1 MILSKQMSFWK
12 RLFFSGNVNRMRK
25 SLMNYLTQEGLKNT
39 FEDGFIHIEYDQS
52 SYGVSFDIK
61 DGYSECIISHITCDD
76 DYEALN
82 ESDKTFIVGKVNT
95 KEKNHVIV
103 YASGDSIKVVTRF
116 YFTDERMMLDLF
128 ARHFPELVT
137 TVDDAVRLIVSRIDD
152 NKTNSSKP
160 LGFVRRNNIIEN
172 EEVRISAEKK

>member
-1 MILSKQMSFWK
+1 
-12 RLFFSGNVNRMRK
+12 
-25 SLMNYLTQEGLKNT
+25 MN
-39 FEDGFIHIEYDQS
+39 S
-52 SYGVSFDIK
+52 
-61 DGYSECIISHITCDD
+61 
-76 DYEALN
+76 
-82 ESDKTFIVGKVNT
+82 

-103 YASGDSIKVVTRF
+103 YASGDSIKIVTRF

-160 LGFVRRNNIIEN
+160 LGFMGRSNIIEN
-172 EEVRISAEKK
+172 EEVKVVAEKNKK